1 MNENEYNPLVSI
13 VIPVYNGSNYMKQA
27 IDSALKQTYNNI
39 EIIVV
44 NDGSRDDGKSDT
56 IAKSYGAKIRYFYK
70 ENGGSS
76 SALNKGIS
84 EMKGEWFSW
93 LSHDDLYY
101 PDKVKKQVEYLNT
114 LIDNG
119 LDRSDLYKQV
129 LFTACD
135 FINGEGKLIKKSNI
149 EKERALSKEISALKG
164 NEYLIAEP
172 TKYNLYGCGCLV
184 NKKVFE
190 EIGAFDEKLRLINDL
205 DMWTRV
211 YMGGYKLHYMSDA
224 LTIGR
229 IHSGQIS
236 RSIGFSYHNA
246 EQDMLWKR
254 SLDYLKNNF
263 SDNYEVF
270 YLFGANAFS
279 KTRDVDG
286 EEAFKIAA
294 KISPDKAKLLR
305 STERKLKIKA
315 KIRSLMKKVYMTLF
329 MR

>member
-1 MNENEYNPLVSI
+1 MSEMKYKPLVSI

-27 IDSALKQTYNNI
+27 IDSALSQTYENI
-39 EIIVV
+39 EIVVV
-44 NDGSRDDGKSDT
+44 NDGSRDEGKSDS
-56 IAKSYGAKIRYFYK
+56 IARSYGDKIRYFPK

-76 SALNKGIS
+76 SALNKGIA

-101 PDKVKKQVEYLNT
+101 PQKVAKQVEYLNT
-114 LIDNG
+114 LLEKENET
-119 LDRSDLYKQV
+119 DLYRNV

-135 FINGEGKLIKKSNI
+135 YINGEGRIIKKSKP
-149 EKERALSKEISALKG
+149 EKEKALSEHIASLAG

-172 TKYNLYGCGCLV
+172 TKYNFYGCGCLV
-184 NKKVFE
+184 NKKVFD
-190 EIGAFDEKLRLINDL
+190 EIGSFDESLRLINDL

-211 YMGGYKLHYMSDA
+211 YMGGYKLRYMSEA

-246 EQDMLWKR
+246 EQDMLWQR
-254 SLDYLKNNF
+254 SLSYLKENCKDNF
-263 SDNYEVF
+263 EVF
-270 YLFGANAFS
+270 YLFGSNAFT
-279 KTRDVDG
+279 KTRDSEG
-286 EEAFKIAA
+286 EAAFSHAGKICPEKTA
-294 KISPDKAKLLR
+294 LLR
-305 STERKLKIKA
+305 SVKRKLKLKA
-315 KIRSLMKKVYMTLF
+315 KIRGFMKKVYMAVF